1 MDIQS
6 LVLLSSVAGAG
17 LFTGVGFL
25 ANRVLFPQKAGPSPE
40 LQSALQGEKEARHRA
55 EEQAKAL
62 ERQHEEGARQLA
74 EERSQAAQLRA
85 KLQTEGR
92 AAEQLHNEARLR
104 EQAQQEVQRLAAIVS
119 RLEGEASQVRAS
131 RPSVDTKPLADE
143 NARLRAQVTQ
153 LGGDMEAFR
162 VRLQQREAE
171 LNDSRAQLA
180 SAMAQ
185 KPAGPAQA
193 APNAAVKQLEAKVAE
208 LTRKSSETDAKQREL
223 TTQLTAAQTKAQQLA
238 TVQQQLAAAQA
249 QAKSAQQLQAQ
260 LTAAQAQVRE
270 AQRMAQQLAD
280 IQQQLAAAQAQVKDS
295 QPVAQ
300 ELMATQAQ
308 MRELREKLSTAEG
321 RSQEAPRLKDE
332 NAALRQQIND
342 LKKAHEPQ
350 QGMAEIQRRNVE
362 LSLKARALE
371 QRSQEFE
378 MQATEIESLR
388 TKVDQLQSAA
398 NETAALRARVRDLEA
413 RGYADRAAK
422 GEGTLRRPARV
433 KPNEE
438 QRLENLLEGNLEAL
452 VKEETGCRTAVLADL
467 RGLLIAA
474 SGDITYQDELAAA
487 SSLTTYTTERIRQLI
502 PMGEPLAIQFIDV
515 NRVVLRI
522 EWLRWQNDAFL
533 LSTLGVAPE
542 TGAEREDRVQTIMS
556 ELLGS

>member
-1 MDIQS
+1 MDVVQWIG
-6 LVLLSSVAGAG
+6 LSSVTGA
-17 LFTGVGFL
+17 
-25 ANRVLFPQKAGPSPE
+25 VLFFLVGLLVSRAFPPKAGPSPE
-40 LQSALQGEKEARHRA
+40 LASALQGEKEGRLRA
-55 EEQAKAL
+55 EEQARAL
-62 ERQHEEGARQLA
+62 EHQHAEGARQLN
-74 EERSQAAQLRA
+74 EERSQAAALRA

-92 AAEQLHNEARLR
+92 ASEQLHNESRLR
-104 EQAQQEVQRLAAIVS
+104 EQAQQEAQRLGAEAQRLAAIVA
-119 RLEGEASQVRAS
+119 RLESEAGQMRVS
-131 RPSVDTKPLADE
+131 RPPVDTKPLADE

-153 LGGDMEAFR
+153 LGGDVETFR

-171 LNDSRAQLA
+171 LNEARAQ
-180 SAMAQ
+180 Q
-185 KPAGPAQA
+185 KQA
-193 APNAAVKQLEAKVAE
+193 APAAAQPAANARVQQLDAKVAE
-208 LTRKSSETDAKQREL
+208 LTRKATEADAKQREL

-238 TVQQQLAAAQA
+238 AVQQQLAAAQA
-249 QAKSAQQLQAQ
+249 QAKAAQQL
-260 LTAAQAQVRE
+260 
-270 AQRMAQQLAD
+270 
-280 IQQQLAAAQAQVKDS
+280 QQQLAAAQAQVREAQQLAQQLAAAQAQVKEA
-295 QPVAQ
+295 QQLAQ
-300 ELMATQAQ
+300 ELIATQAQ
-308 MRELREKLSTAEG
+308 MRELREKLTAAES
-321 RSQEAPRLKDE
+321 RSQEAPRLRDE
-332 NAALRQQIND
+332 SAALRQQIKD
-342 LKKAHEPQ
+342 LQKEREPQ
-350 QGMAEIQRRNVE
+350 QGLAEIQRRNVE

-378 MQATEIESLR
+378 MQAAEIESLR

-398 NETAALRARVRDLEA
+398 NETAALRSRVRDLEA

-422 GEGTLRRPARV
+422 GEGTLRRPARAV
-433 KPNEE
+433 PDEE
-438 QRLENLLEGNLEAL
+438 QRLENMLEGNLEAL